1 MFFAIFFSP
10 PARKLEKKNLRLKNY
25 FYNFFLIYK
34 SLRRRGLNSKHVNP
48 WKKEIFTL
56 VEENLEFDLSRWPQN
71 DGNLLYLRTTANDI
85 QMTRTA
91 TNDIQMTRTEPFDSV
106 ECHS

>member
-1 MFFAIFFSP
+1 M
-10 PARKLEKKNLRLKNY
+10 
-25 FYNFFLIYK
+25 
-34 SLRRRGLNSKHVNP
+34 NP

-91 TNDIQMTRTEPFDSV
+91 TNDIQMTRTATNDIQMTRTEPFGSF